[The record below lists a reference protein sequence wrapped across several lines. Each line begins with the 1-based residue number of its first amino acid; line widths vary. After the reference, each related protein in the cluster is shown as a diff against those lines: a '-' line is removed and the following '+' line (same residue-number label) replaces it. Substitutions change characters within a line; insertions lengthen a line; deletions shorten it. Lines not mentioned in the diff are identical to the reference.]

1 MVGAF
6 RADTHIVKIEA
17 DFAAD
22 VFALVVGCNVHVSG
36 VVERNFRAVSV
47 LIGLEKVKLKFGAEV
62 YGNTLFGGCFY
73 RVLENFPRVFFKR
86 RTVGA
91 PDIAEH
97 SDNLSP

>member
-1 MVGAF
+1 MVGTF

-22 VFALVVGCNVHVSG
+22 VFALVVRCNIHIAGIVKG
-36 VVERNFRAVSV
+36 DFRAVSV

-73 RVLENFPRVFFKR
+73 RVFQNFPRVFFKR